1 MTNITRDSRL
11 IALLPEKT
19 NEFYPLSNFYKEF
32 TNFKL
37 TEQEFFRFDGFEEKK
52 YRFSDREISDTFKIH
67 IFHSNAHQTR
77 YIFYF
82 LLVSKFPKLDRNL
95 RIIFSVTCRKT
106 TQKLLPQKKYI
117 LKEKLEILYTLL
129 IRQDNL
135 IF

>member
-67 IFHSNAHQTR
+67 IFHSNAQQTR

-82 LLVSKFPKLDRNL
+82 LLVFKFPKLDRNL
-95 RIIFSVTCRKT
+95 RIIFPLLVGKRHRSFYHRKN
-106 TQKLLPQKKYI
+106 I
-117 LKEKLEILYTLL
+117 
-129 IRQDNL
+129 
-135 IF
+135 